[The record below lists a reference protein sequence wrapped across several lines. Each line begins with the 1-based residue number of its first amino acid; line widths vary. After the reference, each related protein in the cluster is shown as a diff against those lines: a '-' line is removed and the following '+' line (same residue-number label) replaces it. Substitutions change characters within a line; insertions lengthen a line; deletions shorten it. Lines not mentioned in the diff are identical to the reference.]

1 MLNLHPLLPPPVHS
15 DAALMASSS
24 RNRRQED
31 SYIEYGVSYLKI
43 YNMKSCDEDCA
54 DHHQS
59 DPHPD
64 FMDIDHTTEEERPPY
79 VIVVHGPPKVGKTL
93 LIKCLVDFYTKGS
106 HSDMAGPIRIVAG
119 NKRRIQ
125 FVECPNNVNGMI
137 DAAKYADAVIFL
149 IDAGY
154 EFEMETFE
162 FLELLKVHGM
172 PKVMGVLTYL
182 DSFKREYVLTRTRQS
197 LLDQFQTQI
206 CKGAQ
211 LFCLSSLHNGMYL
224 EKEISELANYIS
236 TMEFHPLSWRA
247 ARPYMLVDH
256 FKDVTPQETVQMDNE
271 CPRNIILEGY
281 LRGCHIEEGTKVHI
295 AGVGDFQLA
304 SVTSLADPFPVDSG
318 LAELTCMECGCVR
331 AGSYVSLK
339 FHNVPFEMV
348 KNHNPCQPILVGG
361 ITIEEEAV
369 GCIQAKLE
377 LHSWHLKL
385 LKSKDPII
393 VSVGWRRYQTRP
405 IYTLEDCRGIYRF
418 LEHTPR
424 NRLCYAMFWG
434 PLAPPN
440 TGLAVVQSLADNKHR
455 AAFRFLAKAS
465 VVDVNKAARI
475 VKKIKR
481 FGTPCKISQKTVFIK
496 GMFKSDLEI
505 ANFKDAKLRTASG
518 VSGKINEPAGEG
530 LAHGL
535 EGIAK
540 CTFQRKIRKHDTV
553 RMHVCR
559 KVKVPRFFDPIMR
572 GPEPPDRIWEG
583 PVDTL
588 SVNHLAAVAD
598 RDSYRKT
605 YIDPSEPRHR
615 EIRSMFK
622 SVVLAK
628 RRAITKKDKLA
639 VERQNEELKSAARAR
654 LSELKSKGV
663 LPRRRQTLEQSEWNQ
678 SEAEKQSAFI
688 WNGVIPRRHKP
699 RSVLGVQRQWKREE
713 IEQPPLIG
721 NTC

>member
-1 MLNLHPLLPPPVHS
+1 
-15 DAALMASSS
+15 MASSS
-24 RNRRQED
+24 PSN
-31 SYIEYGVSYLKI
+31 SYIDYGLSYVKI
-43 YNMKSCDEDCA
+43 FNMKSCNESFT
-54 DHHQS
+54 DHHQNNA
-59 DPHPD
+59 DPD
-64 FMDIDHTTEEERPPY
+64 FMDIDHTSEEERPPY

-93 LIKCLVDFYTKGS
+93 LIKCLLDFYTRGS
-106 HSDMAGPIRIVAG
+106 HSDMAGPIRIQAG
-119 NKRRIQ
+119 SKRRIQ

-182 DSFKREYVLTRTRQS
+182 DSFKREDVLTRTRQS
-197 LLDQFQTQI
+197 LLGQFQTQI

-247 ARPYMLVDH
+247 SRPYML
-256 FKDVTPQETVQMDNE
+256 
-271 CPRNIILEGY
+271 
-281 LRGCHIEEGTKVHI
+281 VHI
-295 AGVGDFQLA
+295 AGVGDFLLA

-393 VSVGWRRYQTRP
+393 VSVGWRRYQTRHV
-405 IYTLEDCRGIYRF
+405 YTLEDCRGRYRF
-418 LEHTPR
+418 FKQTPR
-424 NRLCYAMFWG
+424 NRPCYAVFWG

-440 TGLAVVQSLADNKHR
+440 TGLAVVQNLADNKHR

-481 FGTPCKISQKTVFIK
+481 IGTPCKISNKTAFIK
-496 GMFKSDLEI
+496 GMFTSDLEI

-530 LAHGL
+530 LTHGP

-553 RMHVCR
+553 CMHVCR

-588 SVNHLAAVAD
+588 GASHLSAVAD
-598 RDSYRKT
+598 TDSYRKT
-605 YIDPSEPRHR
+605 HLDPSEPRDR
-615 EIRSMFK
+615 EIRAMFK
-622 SVVLAK
+622 SVVVAQ
-628 RRAITKKDKLA
+628 RRATTKKDKLV
-639 VERQNEELKSAARAR
+639 VERRKEELKVAARAR
-654 LSELKSKGV
+654 LRELKSKGV
-663 LPRRRQTLEQSEWNQ
+663 LPRRRQTLEQVRGVCFVESQWKQ
-678 SEAEKQSAFI
+678 SGTEKQSAFI
-688 WNGVIPRRHKP
+688 SEGVVPRRHKL
-699 RSVLGVQRQWKREE
+699 RSILGVQNQRKLKE
-713 IEQPPLIG
+713 IEKPPLISQEHREYVLKRFEKSLKERERM
-721 NTC
+721 TKEIRMASSSPIR